1 MGSQRSALSA
11 VTGEDEEQITHNF
24 LWAKGKFWATVR
36 AGAEPL
42 FHSKSLK
49 SYSPLMHQSIDTMLA
64 ALEKKGSNAVV
75 DVRKPFAGVTLSIV
89 GRAAFGEQLHQINAT
104 TMTMRHLPAVL
115 ILANAA

>member
-1 MGSQRSALSA
+1 MTQ
-11 VTGEDEEQITHNF
+11 EDQEQITHNF

-64 ALEKKGSNAVV
+64 GLEKKGANAVV
-75 DVRKPFAGVTLSIV
+75 DVRKPLAGVTLTIV
-89 GRAAFGEQLHQINAT
+89 GKAAFGEQLHSTNAT
-104 TMTMRHLPAVL
+104 IMTTGYQSAGLM
-115 ILANAA
+115 LADAA